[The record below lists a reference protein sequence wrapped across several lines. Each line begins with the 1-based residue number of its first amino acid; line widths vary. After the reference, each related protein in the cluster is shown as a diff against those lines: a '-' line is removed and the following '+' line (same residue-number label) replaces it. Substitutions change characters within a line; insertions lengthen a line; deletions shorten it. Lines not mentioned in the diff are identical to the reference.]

1 MTTQK
6 HGREVSRNIKEE
18 LKEEPTDAATE
29 ADELIVEEMAV
40 AEPTEESAGVAVAE
54 ERGALSEVMS
64 RAESAYKSYLGAQQ
78 EVAKSYRA
86 SEIQGQK
93 AYKEAESQADR
104 LCEQDLDLARSARDE
119 ERRRATLVYQTAVE
133 AVQKA
138 QQEAEQAYDNALQ
151 QLNGEYEKRVN
162 EALNER
168 SRIVMDAWVACI
180 GRSEKAWTVYARTR
194 E

>member
-6 HGREVSRNIKEE
+6 HGKEVSRNIKEE

-40 AEPTEESAGVAVAE
+40 AEPTEESAGVAVVE
-54 ERGALSEVMS
+54 EKGALSEVMS
-64 RAESAYKSYLGAQQ
+64 RAENAYKAFLGAQQ

-86 SEIQGQK
+86 SEVQGQK

-151 QLNGEYEKRVN
+151 KLDSEYEKRVN
-162 EALNER
+162 EALKER
-168 SRIVMDAWVACI
+168 SRIVMDAWAASTE
-180 GRSEKAWTVYARTR
+180 RSEKSWTVYARTK

>member
-6 HGREVSRNIKEE
+6 HSKKVSRNT
-18 LKEEPTDAATE
+18 KEEPTDATTE
-29 ADELIVEEMAV
+29 ADESIVEEMAV
-40 AEPTEESAGVAVAE
+40 AEPTEESAGVAVVE
-54 ERGALSEVMS
+54 VRGAFSEVLS
-64 RAESAYKSYLGAQQ
+64 RAESAYQAYIVAQQ
-78 EVAKSYRA
+78 EVAKAYRA
-86 SEIQGQK
+86 NEVQVQK

-104 LCEQDLDLARSARDE
+104 LCEQDLELARSARDE

-162 EALNER
+162 EALKER
-168 SRIVMDAWVACI
+168 SRTVVDTWAAYT
-180 GRSEKAWTVYARTR
+180 GRIEKAWKVYVNVR